1 MTNSHFVDRFEDN
14 MLSEQVLLGMIE
26 IDGVEVFGINYE
38 TILSFIRKND
48 YLTEIYC
55 IILMMRY
62 DSKIKESKN
71 QEIITSI

>member
-1 MTNSHFVDRFEDN
+1 MPNSHFVDRFEDN

-38 TILSFIRKND
+38 TILSFIRKKD

>member
-38 TILSFIRKND
+38 TILSFIRKKD

-55 IILMMRY
+55 IILMMQY